1 MPTKFPIDY
10 EPGKVQAFLISKE
23 TGQMVEVN
31 PQPWPC
37 VDLSTI
43 TDDDTETEQEPLN
56 VFKSTVT
63 FKLPKM
69 KETKRRK
76 MLRALI
82 GKPKLPR
89 KLKKALKH
97 LYVGFPHEKVEK
109 APVGHSTVALEPLG
123 TKDGYPRT
131 RWVRRAEKHIRK
143 QFVVI
148 EKTNS
153 KQQ

>member
-1 MPTKFPIDY
+1 MTTKITIDY
-10 EPGKVQAFLISKE
+10 EPGKVQGLLISKD
-23 TGQMVEVN
+23 QIID
-31 PQPWPC
+31 PKPWP
-37 VDLSTI
+37 
-43 TDDDTETEQEPLN
+43 TDDIEGGEAFANESEEPK
-56 VFKSTVT
+56 VFIKSFT
-63 FKLPKM
+63 FKMSEKANREFKRFM
-69 KETKRRK
+69 KRSS
-76 MLRALI
+76 
-82 GKPKLPR
+82 KLPR
-89 KLKKALKH
+89 KLKKAWKH

-131 RWVRRAEKHIRK
+131 RCVRKAEKHIRK